1 MDFLGRL
8 IEEHGW
14 HVLGELALFVLAV
27 VVTLFWVRAL
37 LQGRARPVVCPAC
50 GRVTSRANPRCPRC
64 GAVLQDAPEAR
75 S

>member
-1 MDFLGRL
+1 VDFLSRL

-37 LQGRARPVVCPAC
+37 VQGRARPVLCPTC

-64 GAVLQDAPEAR
+64 GAALQNVPGAR
-75 S
+75 P